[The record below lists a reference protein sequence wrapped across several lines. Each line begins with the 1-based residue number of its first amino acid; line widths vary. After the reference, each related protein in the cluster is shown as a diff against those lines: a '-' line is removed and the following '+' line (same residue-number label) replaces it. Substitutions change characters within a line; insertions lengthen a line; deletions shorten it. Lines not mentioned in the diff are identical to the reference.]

1 MGRVPGIMIDSFSL
15 IYPQPCLA
23 GFLCLVIRISMVKML
38 FEAYFIN
45 HNRNPHLG
53 SQHLAS
59 GVNEIAQGMCHIV
72 ELRINMVGEFQRDS
86 SSTSTRIK
94 T

>member
-1 MGRVPGIMIDSFSL
+1 MIDSFSL

-23 GFLCLVIRISMVKML
+23 GSLCLVIRISMVKIML
-38 FEAYFIN
+38 FEAYFMN

-59 GVNEIAQGMCHIV
+59 GGNEITQGMCYIV
-72 ELRINMVGEFQRDS
+72 ELRINMVGEF
-86 SSTSTRIK
+86 
-94 T
+94 